1 MCESRLFSTAYG
13 TFFLKWLFVA
23 VYFLAVSSLT
33 NSKKTQSYTPQWVTC
48 PKNLGVLLSSSH
60 PWPVSS
66 AERHYLNRINI
77 TGFNTTHFLSGAVS
91 NGEKAGYTLPNFAF
105 TIAGGGNRALLY
117 GASILDA
124 FDSRNPQAEA
134 ARTGGILQLANYA
147 AGLSASSWLLAGW
160 ATNDYERVSSLVHT
174 VWSSAFEREY
184 MDWGQFK
191 KLPHCFREVR
201 RKKKAGFPVSIVE
214 NNNSERNKNP
224 VFSSLRNSQS
234 YLESTFPFPILIS
247 TSRKGEGED
256 LDLDGPIYEFT
267 PEDFNVWHN
276 DLNAS
281 IPMEYLGSRF
291 SSASG
296 AAVKCARGF
305 DNTGF
310 IMVSKLIDGRNP
322 KRYFWS
328 DLADFFVKGKMYEA
342 LVPNPFEGL
351 GRGLTPGSGFADS
364 EKEELLLTDGAMVQ
378 ENLPIIPLLKPSRK
392 LDVIIAV
399 DGSVNGRSA
408 GDVEALGYPNGSALY
423 QAYRRTQK
431 PGYQGLSFPRISNTS
446 EPESFI
452 VPGYNKRATFFG
464 CGEQVPL
471 VVYLPNYFVSHT
483 TNQTTTQAIYS
494 REEIDGFLENGFYIA
509 TQTNQNQRTNKDWPV
524 CLACALVDHQNIRNN
539 VTRTEECT
547 KCFQKYCAGGF
558 L

>member
-66 AERHYLNRINI
+66 AERQYIEKKAKNSIQLWSSYLNRINI

-201 RKKKAGFPVSIVE
+201 RKKKRDFRLTKKKSFWGRYISLRFL

-310 IMVSKLIDGRNP
+310 IMGASSNVFSYQDGRNP

-494 REEIDGFLENGFYIA
+494 VSCEQLNY
-509 TQTNQNQRTNKDWPV
+509 
-524 CLACALVDHQNIRNN
+524 
-539 VTRTEECT
+539 
-547 KCFQKYCAGGF
+547 
-558 L
+558 